1 MKQPSMTEK
10 QIAELAD
17 MLELAQTT
25 EQQAKELCEI
35 AEAFAQKWERRL
47 EGRQPAKHKVSK
59 TE

>member
-1 MKQPSMTEK
+1 MTEK

-47 EGRQPAKHKVSK
+47 EGRQPAKQKVSK